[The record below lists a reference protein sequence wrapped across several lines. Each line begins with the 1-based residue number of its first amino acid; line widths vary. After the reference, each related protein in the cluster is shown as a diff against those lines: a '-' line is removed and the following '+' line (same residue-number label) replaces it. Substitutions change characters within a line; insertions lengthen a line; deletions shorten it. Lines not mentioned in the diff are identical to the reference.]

1 MGTTAVILET
11 YMEYI
16 RYRYAIP
23 IAYITDL
30 YYISSTM
37 ARQTGLFK
45 ISGTLGDINF
55 YITKSVGYARKAGG
69 GFNGFAIRTQDN
81 MQRVRE
87 NASEFGHCSRV
98 KKQFR
103 LALLPFIN
111 PRQDKT
117 FHSRMM
123 QVFLQIKALDPV
135 SGRGKRR
142 VHHGLQTAKGQQV
155 LRQYE
160 VTPKN
165 PVLNALYKRTAFDA
179 PTQTLRVTNFNLA
192 AHNPPKTATHLGV
205 TLGILDFDFDS
216 LDSTL
221 TVSPTRFLEIGA
233 GPSSFELVPDLL
245 RMPTHTGIVLLGIRY
260 YEVIANEV
268 YGLETFR
275 GLQMLPHA
283 LG

>member
-1 MGTTAVILET
+1 
-11 YMEYI
+11 MEYI

-103 LALLPFIN
+103 LALLPFLN
-111 PRQDKT
+111 PLQDKA

-123 QVFLQIKALDPV
+123 QVFLQIKALDAV
-135 SGRGKRR
+135 SERGKRR
-142 VHHGLQTAKGQQV
+142 VNRGLQTAKGQQV

-160 VTPKN
+160 LTPKN
-165 PVLNALYKRTAFDA
+165 PVLNALFKATAFDW
-179 PTQTLRVTNFNLA
+179 PSQTLRITNFKLVA
-192 AHNPPKTATHLGV
+192 LKAPKTATHLGV

-216 LDSTL
+216 LEHTL
-221 TVSPTRFLEIGA
+221 EVSPTKFIEVGS
-233 GPSSFELVPDLL
+233 GTTSFELLPELVRSPA
-245 RMPTHTGIVLLGIRY
+245 HTGMVILGIRY
-260 YEVIANEV
+260 YEIIADEI
-268 YGLETFR
+268 YGLETLR
-275 GLQMLPHA
+275 GLQILEVTRF
-283 LG
+283 